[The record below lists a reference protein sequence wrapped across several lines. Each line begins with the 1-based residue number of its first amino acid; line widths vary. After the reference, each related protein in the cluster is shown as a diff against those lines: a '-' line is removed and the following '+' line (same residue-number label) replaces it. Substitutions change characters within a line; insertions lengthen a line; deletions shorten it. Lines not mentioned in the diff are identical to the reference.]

1 MFFKIE
7 KKKKER
13 SPCAKDYFSSRQNT
27 NSNIDSIAPSN
38 LSLAFFLFP
47 TPL

>member
-7 KKKKER
+7 KKKER
-13 SPCAKDYFSSRQNT
+13 SPCAKDYNFSSRRNT